1 MRSANPQI
9 SPETIS
15 RLLIRISRKSVTTAI
30 VSMVS
35 SVRYAMSPIHHLS
48 CHFVNRIIATP
59 IWFVHNFSKIRL
71 YLSYFHKNLQNE
83 MPYRSTNPLNPR
95 IPTVKRLIGLIPTA
109 AIMSCAARNLFT
121 TLNPIA
127 PSPILTPKY
136 KSACPRR
143 FRSTIKSTT
152 PQIPAIAKNEYG
164 FSTNLDILLFSDS
177 FAPHHMRYTH
187 ANRFVAYLCGVTM
200 PYDSLISV
208 FLYRNGFYCQYSEYN
223 SLST

>member
-1 MRSANPQI
+1 
-9 SPETIS
+9 
-15 RLLIRISRKSVTTAI
+15 
-30 VSMVS
+30 
-35 SVRYAMSPIHHLS
+35 MSPIHHLS
-48 CHFVNRIIATP
+48 CNFVNRIIATP
-59 IWFVHNFSKIRL
+59 IWFVHSFSKIRL

-83 MPYRSTNPLNPR
+83 MPYKSTNPLNPR

-121 TLNPIA
+121 TLIPIA

-143 FRSTIKSTT
+143 FKSTIRSTT

-164 FSTNLDILLFSDS
+164 FSTNLDILLFSAFICTAS
-177 FAPHHMRYTH
+177 YAPHRCGNTY
-187 ANRFVAYLCGVTM
+187 ANRFVAYLCGAAV
-200 PYDSLISV
+200 PYDSLFSA